1 MQNIFLSNW
10 VRQLRYKARHR
21 GVTTDISI
29 EGVKEALDLH
39 KHECIYCGCKETTPD
54 LAYNLKDNAP
64 AIPANVVPVCK
75 ECRGKKKFND
85 ILWMYLN
92 GYIPQDRYVQ
102 ALKIICQLDAQ
113 KLLTDK
119 IKSGLKGSD

>member
-39 KHECIYCGCKETTPD
+39 KNECIYCGCKETTPD

-102 ALKIICQLDAQ
+102 ALKIICQLDSQ